1 MDVIFSVS
9 KDLQGLCPFEP
20 GMGWMQ
26 VKPLLLF
33 DLGVLRAQH
42 FKCEETHCAY

>member
-1 MDVIFSVS
+1 
-9 KDLQGLCPFEP
+9 
-20 GMGWMQ
+20 MGWMQ

-42 FKCEETHCAY
+42 FSVKKHIVLIRG